1 LKLGG
6 RKTPWGREVGGRERE
21 EGGKA
26 REVAGEVRGGEDAG
40 EEGMESCEVRPLL
53 RLPGNSIGLNMF
65 PSIRSDPDTTKLYF
79 YKKKIQKLKS

>member
-6 RKTPWGREVGGRERE
+6 RKTPCGREVGGRERE
-21 EGGKA
+21 DGGKA

-40 EEGMESCEVRPLL
+40 EEGMESCEVRPLF

-65 PSIRSDPDTTKLYF
+65 PSIRSDPDTTKIEFYEKKY
-79 YKKKIQKLKS
+79 YKK